1 MAVEE
6 PALAVPVATAEVV
19 ALALETVLLAFVV
32 DATVDEAFED
42 DEALVTTAEVE
53 LLAVPGRHCE

>member
-32 DATVDEAFED
+32 DATVDEA
-42 DEALVTTAEVE
+42 LVTTAEVE